1 MGEVVWAGQ
10 VLLAL
15 SPHPHTSST
24 PRITWLLLHLSAPS
38 RLGCGPTGGTKA
50 QTTSPNAHQTH
61 PRSPGAQ
68 LGHEFNQF
76 RPTGGSY
83 AAALLGLPNPILTA
97 TRGTPPPPSPL
108 GPQVERQARTQ
119 HRRKPYQPRAISSC
133 RLSKGRCFLQLRKRR
148 RNGARRREVRQCCSH
163 F

>member
-1 MGEVVWAGQ
+1 MRYAQYRFCAWSIHGAFKRLAWLVASVGIDDLERSIFAG
-10 VLLAL
+10 AKN
-15 SPHPHTSST
+15 STDCKSSASS
-24 PRITWLLLHLSAPS
+24 LLHLSALS

-97 TRGTPPPPSPL
+97 TRGTLPPVTSGPPS
-108 GPQVERQARTQ
+108 
-119 HRRKPYQPRAISSC
+119 
-133 RLSKGRCFLQLRKRR
+133 
-148 RNGARRREVRQCCSH
+148 
-163 F
+163 

>member
-97 TRGTPPPPSPL
+97 TRGTPPPRHLWAPKL
-108 GPQVERQARTQ
+108 NG
-119 HRRKPYQPRAISSC
+119 KPGLNTGENHSS
-133 RLSKGRCFLQLRKRR
+133 
-148 RNGARRREVRQCCSH
+148 REL
-163 F
+163 